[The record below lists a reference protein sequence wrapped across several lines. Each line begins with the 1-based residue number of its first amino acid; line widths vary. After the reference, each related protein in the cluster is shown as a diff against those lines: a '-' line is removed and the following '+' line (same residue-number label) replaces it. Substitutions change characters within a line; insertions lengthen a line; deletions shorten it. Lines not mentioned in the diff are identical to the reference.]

1 MKRLTAAL
9 LTCGIVAG
17 AMLPTVLWIDGAT
30 RPGYSLWHHGA
41 SQLGLGERA
50 GLQTRNFVL
59 AGILVVGFSIGVR
72 RVLQSGRGANWGPTL
87 LAAAGIGLVV
97 AGIVPTNPALGYPP
111 GEPSIITP
119 SSVVHQVAGL
129 FLFGGL
135 SGAAFVLARAATYRQ
150 SELGDLHP
158 DLGPTHHRLRDRR
171 RHRLPAR
178 HPRNLATGPG
188 RSTRT
193 PVPARRVRLAHS
205 RRHLPASQR
214 HRAAPAT
221 STGTTQ
227 QGLPEPHGIAMKGR
241 KDGQAWYAYRAL
253 HRVTRS
259 ASEHRISHPLNGSG
273 MDLRPPS
280 GSTEVVSGL
289 PGGHRCSS
297 QSRRSATP
305 PGLSAPGT

>member
-50 GLQTRNFVL
+50 GLQTGNFVL
-59 AGILVVGFSIGVR
+59 GGILVVGFSIGVR
-72 RVLQSGRGANWGPTL
+72 RVLQSGRGATWGPTL

-97 AGIVPTNPALGYPP
+97 AGIVPDQPRPRVSAGRAEHRHPQQRCSP
-111 GEPSIITP
+111 GRGSL
-119 SSVVHQVAGL
+119 VVRRAERGRVRA
-129 FLFGGL
+129 
-135 SGAAFVLARAATYRQ
+135 SPAATYGQ
-150 SELGDLHP
+150 SELGDLRP
-158 DLGPTHHRLRDRR
+158 DLGHTHHRLRDRR
-171 RHRLPAR
+171 WHRLPAR

-214 HRAAPAT
+214 HSAAPAT

-227 QGLPEPHGIAMKGR
+227 QGLPEPHGIVMKGLQGR
-241 KDGQAWYAYRAL
+241 
-253 HRVTRS
+253 
-259 ASEHRISHPLNGSG
+259 SG
-273 MDLRPPS
+273 MVR
-280 GSTEVVSGL
+280 L
-289 PGGHRCSS
+289 PRNSSWSHFRHRSIGE
-297 QSRRSATP
+297 AT
-305 PGLSAPGT
+305 LSMALGWI